1 MAEQKAGKE
10 SKKLESK
17 QQTGSKKSE
26 SKQQAGSKK
35 RKPGKLRKPLGPN
48 DFYCLRCKNVR
59 KSRATTN
66 IEATKDKRGKL
77 RLVSSCKTCKSTL
90 YKYVK
95 EALWKKFQKK

>member
-1 MAEQKAGKE
+1 MVEQKAGK
-10 SKKLESK
+10 
-17 QQTGSKKSE
+17 GSKKRSS
-26 SKQQAGSKK
+26 SKTAGSKK

-77 RLVSSCKTCKSTL
+77 RLVSSCKTCKNTL

-95 EALWKKFQKK
+95 EVLWKKFQKK